1 MSARYLN
8 LKWLPRT
15 CILLVVDQW
24 GRVFFTSG
32 VDHMFDFLE
41 PVRLDGVSKSLHRRL
56 EIADLDL
63 VLVFLVERLE
73 RVLGRCVTAANTTPP
88 VTYDL
93 LDSFPV
99 TPRLQIISMSCSAA
113 SIFFPLY
120 FKPAIHTFSP
130 GLFSGSSFVASFLRG
145 FVVSIHCSV
154 CYLRQGGCAIVSVC
168 LSVCH
173 TFCHSVC
180 LYAGLL

>member
-1 MSARYLN
+1 
-8 LKWLPRT
+8 
-15 CILLVVDQW
+15 
-24 GRVFFTSG
+24 
-32 VDHMFDFLE
+32 MFDFLE

-120 FKPAIHTFSP
+120 FKPAIHTF
-130 GLFSGSSFVASFLRG
+130 LQVSFLG
-145 FVVSIHCSV
+145 VLLSPPSCVGSWCPYTAVFVISAKGVVRLFLFVCQSV
-154 CYLRQGGCAIVSVC
+154 IRSVI
-168 LSVCH
+168 LSVCMQDYCKSNQPISLKLGAMIRS
-173 TFCHSVC
+173 TNRKN
-180 LYAGLL
+180 